1 MLTLIT
7 GGVKSGKSSFALE
20 LAREWQGEAHFIAT
34 ATASDEEMRAKIRRH
49 QEERAKLHDGP
60 RFITSEAPL
69 RIDGAARTAGSHMIL
84 DCITLWMANVYAHS
98 PRPAWEPILDGF
110 IAAAAGRGG
119 VIVVTN
125 EVGLGNIPMDP
136 LSRAYNE
143 SLGNANTRLAQ
154 AADEVYLL
162 IAGIPMK
169 MKG

>member
-1 MLTLIT
+1 MFRLIT
-7 GGVKSGKSSFALE
+7 GGVKSGKSYLALE
-20 LAREWQGEAHFIAT
+20 LARAWQREAQFIAT
-34 ATASDEEMRAKIRRH
+34 ATPSDEEMRAKIRRH
-49 QEERAKLHDGP
+49 QRERAQLQDGP
-60 RFITSEAPL
+60 RFITTEAPL

-84 DCITLWMANVYAHS
+84 DCITLWMANVYAQD
-98 PRPAWEPILDGF
+98 PKPAWEPILDGF
-110 IAAAAGRGG
+110 IEAAAGRGE

-136 LSRAYNE
+136 LTRAYNE
-143 SLGNANTRLAQ
+143 ALGNANRRLAH